1 MIKRYGFVGW
11 EAFDEKDNGLYVLY
25 TDHLAAMKEKD
36 REIERLQKDS
46 DRYRKLRRMHCN
58 EFQNIYVASLN
69 GNRSF
74 DELVDGIQTFL
85 LDDNMIDDGFGNSWS
100 KTCPFCK
107 MQSMEIVRPGK
118 VQCAVCGDM
127 SQGDEVRDI
136 CQQG

>member
-1 MIKRYGFVGW
+1 MLQRWKMSHNNSMVIEPDGEWVEYK
-11 EAFDEKDNGLYVLY
+11 
-25 TDHLAAMKEKD
+25 DHLAAIAEKD
-36 REIERLQKDS
+36 KEIERLKKDS

-100 KTCPFCK
+100 KTCPMCH
-107 MQSMEIVRPGK
+107 MQTMQIVRPGK
-118 VQCAVCGDM
+118 AQCAYCG
-127 SQGDEVRDI
+127 
-136 CQQG
+136 

>member
-1 MIKRYGFVGW
+1 MVQRYDLCGW
-11 EAFDEKDNGLYVLY
+11 VWPSMSMLSSIVLSPVKDGDYVLY
-25 TDHLAAMKEKD
+25 TDHLAAIAEKD
-36 REIERLQKDS
+36 KEIERLKKDS

-100 KTCPFCK
+100 KTCPMCH
-107 MQSMEIVRPGK
+107 MQTMQIVRPGK
-118 VQCAVCGDM
+118 VQCSICG
-127 SQGDEVRDI
+127 
-136 CQQG
+136 

>member
-1 MIKRYGFVGW
+1 MEFKSLTP
-11 EAFDEKDNGLYVLY
+11 DEY
-25 TDHLAAMKEKD
+25 H
-36 REIERLQKDS
+36 
-46 DRYRKLRRMHCN
+46 RM
-58 EFQNIYVASLN
+58 L
-69 GNRSF
+69 
-74 DELVDGIQTFL
+74 
-85 LDDNMIDDGFGNSWS
+85 DDGFGNSWS

>member
-1 MIKRYGFVGW
+1 MEEYGCNCSFDSAGNPVDW
-11 EAFDEKDNGLYVLY
+11 CSFHEALRDSLAEKD
-25 TDHLAAMKEKD
+25 K
-36 REIERLQKDS
+36 EIERLKKDS

-100 KTCPFCK
+100 KTCPMCH
-107 MQSMEIVRPGK
+107 MQTMQIVRPGK
-118 VQCAVCGDM
+118 VQCSICG
-127 SQGDEVRDI
+127 
-136 CQQG
+136 